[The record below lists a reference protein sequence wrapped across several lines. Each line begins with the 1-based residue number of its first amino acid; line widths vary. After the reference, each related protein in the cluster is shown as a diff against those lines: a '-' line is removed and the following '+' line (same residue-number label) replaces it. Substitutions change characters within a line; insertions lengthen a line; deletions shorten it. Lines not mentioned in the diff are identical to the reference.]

1 MKALIFVPGIMGTE
15 LFLGD
20 EKLWPPKPLETQFGY
35 KRIDKL
41 LEKNLR
47 VGKIID
53 KVLCIGFYDEIL
65 DQIARLGYTEGS
77 AEKRVYPFAY
87 DWRLDLEK
95 TAEMLA
101 SRIASAHADGAS
113 EIVIA
118 AHSMGGLV
126 SRLVLENT
134 RYRHEPWFDKI
145 KSFVALATPHRGAPL
160 ALARVLGLDTAL
172 GINKA
177 DFKRIASSRDF
188 PSGYQLLPAPGEDC
202 CWDLSTAGVHAVDI
216 YEPQVA
222 QKLGLDDWLLGR
234 VRFMHDTF
242 KAAGR
247 PQGVRYFSFAGTGHE
262 TVTRVNIFERNQ
274 KFDTEDMV
282 VTRTRDA
289 GDGTVPFWSSLLPE
303 TQRHVAV
310 NEHIT
315 VFTGEPFKRVFFRL
329 FGVDI
334 GMPLEALGGA
344 LAQEAAAPRL
354 SIPTQVIEE
363 GYSFEMVLLFGSPV
377 SELDG
382 RLTLA
387 KLDDDGQSDAPPQ
400 TLNDLRYQGPNIL
413 QLRFDLPGIA
423 APGFYELCFE
433 CGQDAATIRFAVAQ
447 TS

>member
-41 LEKNLR
+41 LDKNLR

-65 DQIARLGYTEGS
+65 DQLANLGYAEGN
-77 AEKRVYPFAY
+77 ADKRLYPFAY
-87 DWRLDLEK
+87 DWRLDLET
-95 TAEMLA
+95 TAELLA
-101 SRIASAHADGAS
+101 ARISSAYADGAS
-113 EIVIA
+113 EIFIT

-134 RYRHEPWFDKI
+134 RYRNEPWFSTI

-172 GINKA
+172 GICKE
-177 DFKRIASSRDF
+177 DFKRITASRDF

-202 CWDLSTAGVHAVDI
+202 CWDLSTANVNAVDI
-216 YEPQVA
+216 YEPSMA
-222 QKLGLDDWLLGR
+222 TMLGLDDWLLNR
-234 VRFMHDTF
+234 ARFLHDTF

-247 PQGVRYFSFAGTGHE
+247 PHGVRYFSFAGTGHE
-262 TVTRVNIFERNQ
+262 TVTRVNIFERNKQ
-274 KFDTEDMV
+274 FAAEDMI
-282 VTRTRDA
+282 VTRTRDT

-310 NEHIT
+310 NEHTT

-334 GMPLEALGGA
+334 GMPVEALEEA
-344 LAQEAAAPRL
+344 LTREPVAPRL
-354 SIPTQVIEE
+354 SMPTQVIEV
-363 GYSFEMVLLFGSPV
+363 GHSFELVLLFGSSV
-377 SELDG
+377 SGLDG
-382 RLTLA
+382 SLTLA
-387 KLDDDGQSDAPPQ
+387 PLDDDGLPKAPAQ
-400 TLNDLRYQGPNIL
+400 TLNDLSYQGPDIQ

-423 APGFYELCFE
+423 APGFYELRFE
-433 CGQDAATIRFAVAQ
+433 EGQNAASIRFAVAK